1 MIEAYFR
8 SVDALLA
15 DSSIVREYN
24 VHFDKRSLTQ
34 GYLRGDVIFRD
45 ESLLHFREFVSIGVE
60 VDRMVYSYHYQLADN
75 SLVFR
80 YDNTPHYPD
89 LPNAPHHRH
98 DDAGGVAGILAKLP
112 DLDAVLQEIEL
123 LMEPE

>member
-45 ESLLHFREFVSIGVE
+45 ESLLHFREFVSLGLE
-60 VDRMVYSYHYQLADN
+60 VDRIVYSYHYQRTDN

-98 DDAGGVAGILAKLP
+98 DDAGDVAGILAKLP
-112 DLDAVLQEIEL
+112 DLDAVL
-123 LMEPE
+123 